1 MKIKN
6 LCATAALSLAVSSA
20 HATTF
25 SNNSNDV
32 RFTEAHYG
40 VSIMDHVL
48 AINIPG
54 ASIANMGPG
63 STSVGEVTGFVAN
76 GTGLNSSYNVTLSV
90 ATGSMH
96 ETIDVSDTTSFS
108 GIGLYHNGTNTQD
121 IGAALTSMLFMDSTN
136 NSIPVALA
144 ANSAP
149 GCVVANNRV
158 VFEGPNSDGAS
169 CTLEFTGAALAQ
181 VDTNQGAP
189 VGKVLYNI
197 ATSRDA
203 GQSNTYENHM
213 NYTIALAAL

>member
-20 HATTF
+20 HAIIF

-32 RFTEAHYG
+32 RFAEAHYG
-40 VSIMDHVL
+40 VSIMDSVL

-54 ASIANMGPG
+54 ANIENIGPG
-63 STSVGEVTGFVAN
+63 STSVGEVSGFVAN

-108 GIGLYHNGTNTQD
+108 GIGLYNGANIED
-121 IGAALTSMLFMDSTN
+121 VGAALTSMLFMDSTN
-136 NSIPVALA
+136 NNIPVTLA

-149 GCVVANNRV
+149 GCMVANNRV
-158 VFEGPNSDGAS
+158 VFDGPNADGAS
-169 CTLEFTGAALAQ
+169 CTLEFTGAALSQ

-189 VGKVLYNI
+189 VGKILYNI